1 MDGPNDDWKR
11 AQGFDPA
18 EPGIFDSVDQ
28 AAIDAADARGMA
40 DIEAGR
46 TISNEAV
53 MRWLKSIVDGN
64 RIPRP
69 KIGD

>member
-1 MDGPNDDWKR
+1 MEEPKDDWKR
-11 AQGFDPA
+11 EQGFDPA

-28 AAIDAADARGMA
+28 SVIDAADARGLA

-46 TISNEAV
+46 TISNVAV
-53 MRWLKSIVDGN
+53 MRWLTSIVEGK

-69 KIGD
+69 QVGD